1 MKQIIIPLIITMLAM
16 SSLSSCIIKPSS
28 NSEETTEA
36 ETRRRRHKKKKSTED
51 ETTKKETT
59 EEETTKEETTEET
72 KEVVKS
78 DVVLSDNLYD
88 FQIQID
94 GTVFTLPQEYSSIV
108 SSGWTLK
115 DSDENETIQAN
126 SKYGVLVFKNS
137 KDHSFMASGVNFDI
151 NARPVK
157 ETYIT
162 GITADQF
169 LHNEDIDVV
178 LAKGITLG
186 KSTLDEV
193 KAAYGEPNSEYNG
206 SSSNSITYSK
216 DGDKSIQLMFSGDTN
231 LLDNI
236 RIENVVKPENLST
249 GNSEVSTDVPQAVI
263 DYKAPE
269 AISDNPTD
277 FAFSFD
283 DMLISLPT
291 PVSVF
296 TANGWEISKDES
308 KEVIAGN
315 DNGRITMYKD
325 NKKLTAICDNY
336 SENATIIENTFVTS
350 VVSDDYQSN
359 IPIEIF
365 KGIKK
370 GMTQAEL
377 EQALNGIDYKKDE
390 SSSSIISY
398 EIGKIFQKYTIYV
411 KKAEG
416 IVYRIEVSHTK

>member
-1 MKQIIIPLIITMLAM
+1 MKKIIIPLIITMLAM

-169 LHNEDIDVV
+169 LHNEGVEVI

-216 DGDKSIQLMFSGDTN
+216 DGYKSIQLMFTADTN
-231 LLDNI
+231 LLNNI

-308 KEVIAGN
+308 KDIIAGN

>member
-1 MKQIIIPLIITMLAM
+1 MKKIIIPLIITMLAM

>member
-1 MKQIIIPLIITMLAM
+1 MKKIIIPLIIAMLA
-16 SSLSSCIIKPSS
+16 LSSCITKPSS

-36 ETRRRRHKKKKSTED
+36 ETRGRRHKKKKSTED

-59 EEETTKEETTEET
+59 EEETTKEET

-162 GITADQF
+162 SITADQF
-169 LHNEDIDVV
+169 LHNEGVEVI

-216 DGDKSIQLMFSGDTN
+216 DGYKSIQLMFSGDTN

-249 GNSEVSTDVPQAVI
+249 RNSEVSTDVPQAVI

-308 KEVIAGN
+308 KDIIAGN

-377 EQALNGIDYKKDE
+377 EQALSGIDYKKDE
-390 SSSSIISY
+390 SGSSLISY

-411 KKAEG
+411 RKAEG

>member
-1 MKQIIIPLIITMLAM
+1 MKKIIIPLIITMLAM

-162 GITADQF
+162 SITADQF

-308 KEVIAGN
+308 KDIIAGN